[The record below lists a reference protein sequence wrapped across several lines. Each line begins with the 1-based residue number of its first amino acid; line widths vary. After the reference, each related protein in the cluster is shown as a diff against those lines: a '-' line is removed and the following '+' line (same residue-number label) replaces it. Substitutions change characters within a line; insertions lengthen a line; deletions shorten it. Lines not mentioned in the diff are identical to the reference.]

1 MSTVCLPVH
10 PLTRV
15 IARLFLGV
23 AALFAT
29 SVSAAD
35 ESALLRQLAAGTPA
49 EKDSARQT
57 LVAGATAAAIPT
69 LAAQLARPETF
80 DNACLLLEALGL
92 PEADAA
98 LRAALA
104 TLDGRELAGVIAA
117 LTRRADAAAEAAIL
131 ALAGRPQPVRSAA
144 LAYLGKLATPGALT
158 ALAAAPQ
165 DAVTADATLAA
176 AETLF
181 ARGDEKQALALYAR
195 LSDDARLADHI
206 RLAAFC
212 ARIAA
217 DPDRA

>member
-10 PLTRV
+10 PLTRA

-35 ESALLRQLAAGTPA
+35 ESALLRQLADGTPA

-57 LVAGATAAAIPT
+57 LLAGATAAAIPT

-98 LRAALA
+98 CAPRSPRW
-104 TLDGRELAGVIAA
+104 T
-117 LTRRADAAAEAAIL
+117 DAS
-131 ALAGRPQPVRSAA
+131 RPA
-144 LAYLGKLATPGALT
+144 
-158 ALAAAPQ
+158 
-165 DAVTADATLAA
+165 
-176 AETLF
+176 
-181 ARGDEKQALALYAR
+181 
-195 LSDDARLADHI
+195 
-206 RLAAFC
+206 
-212 ARIAA
+212 
-217 DPDRA
+217 